1 MVLFEHIK
9 DGVSQFYN
17 LKMKSSRLYLIFAVL
32 INKISSNPAEEH
44 LDHLKDLEDIDESK
58 LLEFSNFGYGSI
70 SKNFSF
76 LEGVN

>member
-1 MVLFEHIK
+1 
-9 DGVSQFYN
+9 
-17 LKMKSSRLYLIFAVL
+17 MKSSRLYLIFAVL